1 MAQVSPEQ
9 PDHGGAVGCHAAR
22 DKIAHVTPEHQ
33 NPPLG
38 INIFG
43 YFYAESGIGEHSR
56 QLVETVRQ
64 SGIPYVAVPYT
75 RTLTRQ
81 QQLFED
87 PHLGAPRFPINIVS
101 VNADEL
107 PHFATDVGEG
117 FLESRYTI
125 GLWAW
130 EIEDFPRSMAR
141 SHRYLDE
148 IWANSSFSAEA
159 IQKKVD
165 CPVYPFPLPV
175 SVPELEA
182 PARQELDLPE
192 GFIFLFCF
200 DFDSI
205 FERKNPTAVVR
216 AFLEAFPDDD
226 QVYLQIKSI
235 NGSKAPEKLQLL
247 RSATAGDP
255 RISIVDGYWESKRV
269 RALMASC
276 DAYLSLHRAE
286 GFGLTMAEAMAYG
299 KPVVATGYSGNLD
312 FMNDRNSYLVTPRM
326 IEVTEGCEPYP
337 RGALWA
343 DPDVSEA
350 ARLMRHILSTPAEA
364 REKAALGR
372 ADIEQHHSPAARSR
386 FVRTRIEDI
395 SSHLAQSMLSAELP
409 GLDPGFQSELPS
421 HVVEDVP
428 SVAGFVGAQATGE
441 SDAIAHLSA
450 RLEEGPDLR
459 RATGLGQP
467 GLWLRRLIFRLL
479 RNYHL
484 YQLETGR
491 SSLLVLRELDQALR
505 ESRQQLEDLGQ
516 RVTRLERQ
524 LDLRPD
530 PDNSQKND

>member
-1 MAQVSPEQ
+1 VAQVRSIQ
-9 PDHGGAVGCHAAR
+9 LDHDISVDCPAAR
-22 DKIAHVTPEHQ
+22 DKIAHVTSEPQ
-33 NPPLG
+33 NPTLG
-38 INIFG
+38 VNIFG

-64 SGIPYVAVPYT
+64 SGIPYVAIPYT

-81 QQLFED
+81 QHLFLD
-87 PHLGAPRFPINIVS
+87 STLGPPTFPINIVS

-107 PHFATDVGEG
+107 PHFAADVGES

-159 IQKKVD
+159 IQKQVD

-182 PARQELDLPE
+182 PPREELNLPA
-192 GFIFLFCF
+192 GFVFLFCF

-205 FERKNPTAVVR
+205 FERKNPTAVIR
-216 AFLEAFPDDD
+216 AFLEAFPDEE
-226 QVYLQIKSI
+226 QVFLQIKSI
-235 NGSKAPEKLQLL
+235 NGSKAPDKLQLL
-247 RSATAGDP
+247 RSAAAGDP
-255 RISIVDGYWESKRV
+255 RISIVDEYWESQRV

-299 KPVVATGYSGNLD
+299 RPVIATGYSGNLD
-312 FMNDRNSYLVTPRM
+312 FMNDGNSFLVTPRM
-326 IEVTEGCEPYP
+326 IEVAEGCDPYP
-337 RGALWA
+337 RGAFWA

-350 ARLMRHILSTPAEA
+350 ARLMRRVISSPAEA
-364 REKAALGR
+364 RERAALGQ
-372 ADIEQHHSPAARSR
+372 AEIKQHHSPAARSS
-386 FVRTRIEDI
+386 FVRQRIEAI
-395 SSHLAQSMLSAELP
+395 SADLAQSTRSADLP
-409 GLDPGFQSELPS
+409 GLAPGFQSE
-421 HVVEDVP
+421 VP
-428 SVAGFVGAQATGE
+428 PNVGEEAAPVAAFVGAPAEGE
-441 SDAIAHLSA
+441 SEAIANLSA

-459 RATGLGQP
+459 RATHLGLP

-479 RNYHL
+479 RNYYLH
-484 YQLETGR
+484 QLETGR
-491 SSLLVLRELDQALR
+491 STLLVLRELDKGLR

-516 RVTRLERQ
+516 RVALLEQ
-524 LDLRPD
+524 PLDSRPAD
-530 PDNSQKND
+530 GEPEEQ